1 MMADP
6 RFVLA
11 VSLIITQAAQA
22 CIPIFTPPQ
31 EPTTAAPTTAINPS
45 GEIHCCNKTRGH
57 QPVSLQS
64 PILTPRVNYCSF
76 SFQNKFFHLF
86 YSNIEL
92 KSLYSHSYFIQICLA
107 LPTIFHAFSMMS
119 MMKMLKHLM
128 CQKLQKNVQVL
139 KGRIYYYK
147 CNCLPLF
154 LILIAHT

>member
-31 EPTTAAPTTAINPS
+31 EATTAAPTTAINPS

-64 PILTPRVNYCSF
+64 PILTPRVNYCSLLDPGKSDHAHGYQGMHGYWICTLTDF
-76 SFQNKFFHLF
+76 DNFQDL
-86 YSNIEL
+86 
-92 KSLYSHSYFIQICLA
+92 
-107 LPTIFHAFSMMS
+107 
-119 MMKMLKHLM
+119 
-128 CQKLQKNVQVL
+128 
-139 KGRIYYYK
+139 
-147 CNCLPLF
+147 
-154 LILIAHT
+154 

>member
-1 MMADP
+1 MADP

-64 PILTPRVNYCSF
+64 PILTPPSIAAH
-76 SFQNKFFHLF
+76 FHLRIYLF
-86 YSNIEL
+86 I
-92 KSLYSHSYFIQICLA
+92 YFIQIV
-107 LPTIFHAFSMMS
+107 S
-119 MMKMLKHLM
+119 
-128 CQKLQKNVQVL
+128 
-139 KGRIYYYK
+139 
-147 CNCLPLF
+147 
-154 LILIAHT
+154 